1 MNVINEDVLSSISI
15 TIYIEGTL
23 EIEELK
29 N

>member
-15 TIYIEGTL
+15 TIYLEGTL